1 MAEEIFERENLYP
14 FFPPFSSFLPFFP
27 PPSLPPF
34 LPSIALSIH
43 PSYFPATHPSI
54 GLPIYAFIYVYTNS
68 HFICPPKHASVYSY
82 FNLFFLTGSHYVAGL
97 KLTTYSRLDRDLPLR
112 PKCWDLCFAILQSFF
127 PHTYIYS
134 SLCLPTLF
142 LHTHPFMHASN
153 HSVYINSS
161 LTYLCVPESS
171 HSTIP
176 FTGPF

>member
-1 MAEEIFERENLYP
+1 MKERTSIP
-14 FFPPFSSFLPFFP
+14 FFLPSHLFFP
-27 PPSLPPF
+27 SSLLLPF
-34 LPSIALSIH
+34 LPSFLPLLCLFIPH
-43 PSYFPATHPSI
+43 TFQPPTHPLACLYMHSSMCTPIHTLYAHPNMHLFIHTSI
-54 GLPIYAFIYVYTNS
+54 Y
-68 HFICPPKHASVYSY
+68 
-82 FNLFFLTGSHYVAGL
+82 FFLTGSHYVAGL